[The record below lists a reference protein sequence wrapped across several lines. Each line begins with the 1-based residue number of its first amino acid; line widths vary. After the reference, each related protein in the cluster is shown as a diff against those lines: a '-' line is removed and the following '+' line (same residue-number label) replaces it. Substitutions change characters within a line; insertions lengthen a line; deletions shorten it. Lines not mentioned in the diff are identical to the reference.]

1 VATTTARKKGDIVQ
15 SLQTFRWKGT
25 DSNGRKLSGEIR
37 ARDIALAR
45 AELRRQMIVP
55 GQIRKASGGNGLFSK
70 ARAIKSKD
78 ITLFTRQL
86 ATMVDSGI
94 PIVQAFEIIE
104 KGVENPSMASLLASI
119 RVEIESGANLSSVL
133 GKHSRYFD
141 NLYVNLIAAGEQAGA
156 LDTILNKLALYR
168 EKTEMI
174 KSKVV
179 RALVYPA
186 MILVVAAVVTLIILL
201 YVIPQFEMFFTN
213 AGSELPMLTQMV
225 VKASH
230 FVGEWGWLI
239 LLGTAAVAWL
249 AMNRW
254 KKSEAFQRRAASI
267 ALKLPVLGPILA
279 NAALARFSRTL
290 STTFGS
296 GVPIMQALSS
306 VASASGNALFS
317 DAILRMRDSIAK
329 GQMLNFAM
337 QQEPLFPNMLQQM
350 TAIGEEAGSLEHMM
364 GKAADYYEQEVDA
377 AVDVLTSMIEP
388 LIIVVIGVIVGT
400 LVIAMYLP
408 IFNLG
413 DAI

>member
-1 VATTTARKKGDIVQ
+1 MANTTAGKTGDIAQ

-25 DSNGRKLSGEIR
+25 DSNGRRLSGEIR

-55 GQIRKASGGNGLFSK
+55 GQIRKAGDANGLFSK
-70 ARAIKSKD
+70 ARTIKSKD

-94 PIVQAFEIIE
+94 PIVQALEIIE
-104 KGVENPSMASLLASI
+104 KGLEHPSMARLLASI

-133 GKHSRYFD
+133 GKHARTFD
-141 NLYVNLIAAGEQAGA
+141 NLYVNLIAAGEEAGA

-168 EKTEMI
+168 EKSEMI
-174 KSKVV
+174 KSKVL
-179 RALVYPA
+179 RAMVYPA
-186 MILVVAAVVTLIILL
+186 MILVVATVVTLIILL
-201 YVIPQFEMFFTN
+201 YVIPQFEEFFVN
-213 AGSELPMLTQMV
+213 AGSDLPALTRMV
-225 VKASH
+225 IDASH
-230 FVGEWGWLI
+230 FIGRWGWLI
-239 LLGTAAVAWL
+239 LLATAAAAWL
-249 AMNRW
+249 VVNRW
-254 KKSEAFQRRAASI
+254 KKSQAFQRRAAKI
-267 ALKLPVLGPILA
+267 ALRLPVIGPILR

-296 GVPIMQALSS
+296 GVPIMQTLSS
-306 VASASGNALFS
+306 VASASGNALFG

-337 QQEPLFPNMLQQM
+337 QQEPLFPNILQQM

-400 LVIAMYLP
+400 LVIAMFLP